1 MSLLDSVFGSMCLSV
16 LLLHVR
22 VYVIMFVLFVY
33 VCVLCSRLFHRI
45 TLLYY
50 SSCSALVCC
59 LSDYVIVMLLCV
71 HVRACVLVLFGVRA
85 CVRVSRCRGCI
96 GFLNVFKCFAVNV
109 MLLFSNLR

>member
-45 TLLYY
+45 TLLYS
-50 SSCSALVCC
+50 SSCWV
-59 LSDYVIVMLLCV
+59 LSGVVFSLCAYVLLLCFV
-71 HVRACVLVLFGVRA
+71 FTFVCCVLVLSLDCVLGVA
-85 CVRVSRCRGCI
+85 VI
-96 GFLNVFKCFAVNV
+96 GFG
-109 MLLFSNLR
+109 MLFI